1 MSLFLLYISGA
12 SMFGLLACQ
21 SVPPAS
27 RSAKQIVV
35 APPPTPAPTPAPTKD
50 DATVEKILDAMEE
63 QGRTMKDFTASAT
76 MEKFEAL
83 TDEREVRRGRVVV
96 LGPTGKDREIG
107 IVFDELIDSTG
118 RGSTDARR
126 FVFRGGWMSEF
137 DPTKKQVIRRQLA
150 PEGES
155 FDPLRVGEGP
165 FPVPLGQ
172 PKKDVVR
179 EFIVTMGTL
188 PDAPFFRSLAT
199 VPPAAGSAGAAGVT
213 VSATE
218 SPLVILRLVPRVGTK
233 MARDTAAMSIILDRT
248 SLIPRGVEVEAV
260 NGDKTRVLLRDGRLN
275 VGLDDAARAI
285 LSPPSTDGWKIDTR
299 PLNP

>member
-1 MSLFLLYISGA
+1 MNGHTSMMSLFLLYISGA

-27 RSAKQIVV
+27 RNANEIVV
-35 APPPTPAPTPAPTKD
+35 VPVPTSAPTKD
-50 DATVEKILDAMEE
+50 DATVEKLLDAMEE

-137 DPTKKQVIRRQLA
+137 DP
-150 PEGES
+150 
-155 FDPLRVGEGP
+155 
-165 FPVPLGQ
+165 
-172 PKKDVVR
+172 
-179 EFIVTMGTL
+179 
-188 PDAPFFRSLAT
+188 
-199 VPPAAGSAGAAGVT
+199 
-213 VSATE
+213 
-218 SPLVILRLVPRVGTK
+218 
-233 MARDTAAMSIILDRT
+233 
-248 SLIPRGVEVEAV
+248 
-260 NGDKTRVLLRDGRLN
+260 
-275 VGLDDAARAI
+275 
-285 LSPPSTDGWKIDTR
+285 
-299 PLNP
+299 

>member
-1 MSLFLLYISGA
+1 MNGLTPMITLLLLYISA

-27 RSAKQIVV
+27 GNTNEVV
-35 APPPTPAPTPAPTKD
+35 IAPAPAQALIQAN
-50 DATVEKILDAMEE
+50 ATVEILLDAMEE

-76 MEKFEAL
+76 MEKFESL

-96 LGPTGKDREIG
+96 LGPSGKDREIG
-107 IVFDELIDSTG
+107 IAFDEFIDSTG

-126 FVFRGGWMSEF
+126 FVFRGGWMWEF
-137 DPTKKQVIRRQLA
+137 DPTKKQAIHRQLA

-172 PKKDVVR
+172 PRRDVER
-179 EFIVTMGTL
+179 EFIVTLGTL

-199 VPPAAGSAGAAGVT
+199 AKPASTEKNPNESA
-213 VSATE
+213 
-218 SPLVILRLVPRVGTK
+218 LVILRLIPRVGTK
-233 MARDTAAMSIILDRT
+233 MARDTAAMTIILDRA
-248 SLIPRGVEVEAV
+248 SLIPRAVEVEAI
-260 NGDKTRVLLRDGRLN
+260 NGDKTRVLLRDGRLD

-285 LSPPSTDGWKIDTR
+285 LSPPSTEGWKIDTR

>member
-1 MSLFLLYISGA
+1 
-12 SMFGLLACQ
+12 
-21 SVPPAS
+21 
-27 RSAKQIVV
+27 
-35 APPPTPAPTPAPTKD
+35 
-50 DATVEKILDAMEE
+50 MEE
-63 QGRTMKDFTASAT
+63 QGRTMKDFTASAA

-96 LGPTGKDREIG
+96 LGPSGKDREIG

-137 DPTKKQVIRRQLA
+137 DPTKKQAIRRQLA

-188 PDAPFFRSLAT
+188 PDAPFFRSLAI
-199 VPPAAGSAGAAGVT
+199 VPPAAGSVGAAGVT

-233 MARDTAAMSIILDRT
+233 MARDTAAMTIILDRT

-285 LSPPSTDGWKIDTR
+285 LSPPSTDGWKIDIR

>member
-27 RSAKQIVV
+27 RSVNESEI
-35 APPPTPAPTPAPTKD
+35 APAHAQAPAPTKD
-50 DATVEKILDAMEE
+50 EATVEILLNAMEE

-137 DPTKKQVIRRQLA
+137 DPTKKQAIRRQLA

-179 EFIVTMGTL
+179 DFIVTMGTL

-199 VPPAAGSAGAAGVT
+199 VPPAAGSVGAAGVT

-233 MARDTAAMSIILDRT
+233 MARDTAVMTIILDRT

-275 VGLDDAARAI
+275 VGLDDAASAI

>member
-1 MSLFLLYISGA
+1 
-12 SMFGLLACQ
+12 
-21 SVPPAS
+21 
-27 RSAKQIVV
+27 
-35 APPPTPAPTPAPTKD
+35 
-50 DATVEKILDAMEE
+50 
-63 QGRTMKDFTASAT
+63 
-76 MEKFEAL
+76 
-83 TDEREVRRGRVVV
+83 
-96 LGPTGKDREIG
+96 
-107 IVFDELIDSTG
+107 
-118 RGSTDARR
+118 
-126 FVFRGGWMSEF
+126 MSEF
-137 DPTKKQVIRRQLA
+137 DPTKKQAIRRQLA

-188 PDAPFFRSLAT
+188 PDAPFFRSLAK
-199 VPPAAGSAGAAGVT
+199 VPPEAGSVGVAGVT

-218 SPLVILRLVPRVGTK
+218 SHLVILRLVPRVGTK
-233 MARDTAAMSIILDRT
+233 MARDTAAMTIILDRT

>member
-1 MSLFLLYISGA
+1 MNGRTSMIALLLLYMYGVS
-12 SMFGLLACQ
+12 SFGLFSCQ
-21 SVPPAS
+21 SVQAPAP
-27 RSAKQIVV
+27 
-35 APPPTPAPTPAPTKD
+35 APAQTPAPAPVQ
-50 DATVEKILDAMEE
+50 ANAILENLLDAMEE

-96 LGPTGKDREIG
+96 LGPSGKDREIG
-107 IVFDELIDSTG
+107 IAFDEFIDSTG

-126 FVFRGGWMSEF
+126 FVFRGGWMWEF
-137 DPTKKQVIRRQLA
+137 DPTKKQAIRRQLA

-179 EFIVTMGTL
+179 EFIVTLGTL
-188 PDAPFFRSLAT
+188 PDAPFFRSL
-199 VPPAAGSAGAAGVT
+199 VPAPSTPVPSAPTSETKPNETALA
-213 VSATE
+213 
-218 SPLVILRLVPRVGTK
+218 ILRLVPRVGTK
-233 MARDTAAMSIILDRT
+233 MARDTAAMTIILDRA
-248 SLIPRGVEVEAV
+248 SLIPRAVEVEAV

-285 LSPPSTDGWKIDTR
+285 LLPPSTEGWKIDTR

>member
-1 MSLFLLYISGA
+1 
-12 SMFGLLACQ
+12 
-21 SVPPAS
+21 
-27 RSAKQIVV
+27 
-35 APPPTPAPTPAPTKD
+35 
-50 DATVEKILDAMEE
+50 MEE

-83 TDEREVRRGRVVV
+83 TDEREIRRGRIAV
-96 LGPTGKDREIG
+96 LGPTGTERQIG
-107 IVFDELIDSTG
+107 IAFDELIDSTG

-126 FVFRGGWMSEF
+126 FVFRGGWMWEF
-137 DPTKKQVIRRQLA
+137 DTTKKQAIHRQLA
-150 PEGES
+150 LEGEP

-179 EFIVTMGTL
+179 EFIVTIGTL
-188 PDAPFFRSLAT
+188 PDAPFFRSLAVVSPST
-199 VPPAAGSAGAAGVT
+199 EKSSESALA
-213 VSATE
+213 
-218 SPLVILRLVPRVGTK
+218 ILRLVPRVGTK
-233 MARDTAAMSIILDRT
+233 MARDTAAMTIILDRA

-275 VGLDDAARAI
+275 VGLDDASRAI
-285 LSPPSTDGWKIDTR
+285 LLPPSTVGWKIDSR

>member
-1 MSLFLLYISGA
+1 MMSLFLLYISGA

-50 DATVEKILDAMEE
+50 DATVEKLLDAMEE

-199 VPPAAGSAGAAGVT
+199 VPPAAGSAGA
-213 VSATE
+213 
-218 SPLVILRLVPRVGTK
+218 
-233 MARDTAAMSIILDRT
+233 
-248 SLIPRGVEVEAV
+248 
-260 NGDKTRVLLRDGRLN
+260 
-275 VGLDDAARAI
+275 
-285 LSPPSTDGWKIDTR
+285 
-299 PLNP
+299 